1 MLNLLDTLTAQGN
14 ELFSKRTQLMSLW
27 QVIAENF
34 YPERADFT
42 VARALGDELTRN
54 LTTSYP
60 LMVRRDLGNAFGAM
74 LRPTARDWFR
84 IRTTRPD
91 REDIQARQW
100 LEWATK
106 LTKNAMYDR
115 AAQLTRATKEGDHD
129 FATFGQCVISVELNR
144 ERNGLLYRTWH
155 LRDVA
160 WTECAE
166 GKVSTIHRRWTAPII
181 TINELFPKTIHP
193 DRAKMLAD
201 KPYTEVELR
210 HVVMKSEDYE
220 RLPGAKKMRTPYVSI
235 WYDLD
240 KHHILEVA
248 GLWTSHYIIPRWQTV
263 SGSQYAY
270 SPAAVAALP
279 DARLLQAMSL
289 TLLSAGEKA
298 VDPPMIAVKE
308 AIRGD
313 VSIYAGGITWVDAE
327 YDERLGEVLRPMT
340 IDKSGLQFG
349 LANVQ
354 DVRQQLADA
363 WYLSKLNLPPVDGR
377 EMTAY
382 EVGQR
387 IQEFIRNTLPLFE
400 PLEFEYNG
408 ALCSNSFE
416 LLLRNSPE
424 MRNSIPDS
432 IAGAELHFEFDS
444 PLHDAV
450 DKVKIGQFMEAQ
462 QILAT
467 AIQLDPGVANL
478 VDGQVAVRDVLKATV
493 PVSWLRD
500 EQTVELL
507 LAQQAEKQQ
516 AAETL
521 AAMRQG
527 AEVAKTLAES
537 GIVDGRGAAI

>member
-74 LRPTARDWFR
+74 LRPTAKDWFR

-91 REDIQARQW
+91 KEDTQAKQW

-493 PVSWLRD
+493 PASWLRD

>member
-493 PVSWLRD
+493 PASWLRD